1 MEELR
6 IIVVAL
12 EKARA
17 KLKEE
22 IRLAIREA
30 FDSPC
35 SSQATEPQGGSLV
48 YCLQLHY
55 EGRWPGHFQCYDRIL
70 GPCSCSRV
78 GSPE

>member
-30 FDSPC
+30 FDNALAQVRLLNPKVDLLYTLFNYIMKDGAWSF
-35 SSQATEPQGGSLV
+35 SMLRSNIGTLF
-48 YCLQLHY
+48 L
-55 EGRWPGHFQCYDRIL
+55 F
-70 GPCSCSRV
+70 
-78 GSPE
+78 